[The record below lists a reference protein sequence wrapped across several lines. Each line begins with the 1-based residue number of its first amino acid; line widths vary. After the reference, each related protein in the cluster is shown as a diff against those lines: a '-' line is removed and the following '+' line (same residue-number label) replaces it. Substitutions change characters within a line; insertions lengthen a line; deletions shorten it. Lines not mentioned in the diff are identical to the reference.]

1 MMTDV
6 YIGVGSNID
15 PTAHIDQA
23 LRRMRARFGRLEVSD
38 TYRNAPVGFAGE
50 DFLNLVV
57 AFASARSLASV
68 VHDLIEIE
76 LRIGKDFSTPRLSAQ
91 IIDLDLLL
99 FGDLILRTDRLE
111 IPRPETL
118 TATYCLRPLAEMSP
132 NRVHPTAGKTFAEL
146 WTSHEGQS
154 MERVDLPCTTTT
166 HQAKSREADLADDF
180 ADGTISELFIN
191 DLRLAVKL
199 GVGAAERRQPQDVAI
214 SISLAFSQ
222 KPSTCGDDDIA
233 GTVDY
238 SEVCESLARL
248 CAAREF
254 KTIEHLTQ
262 VCFDAVTSL
271 TTGDQCDL
279 TVEVQKRHPPIAD
292 LKGGTTFV
300 LKSRR

>member
-1 MMTDV
+1 MTDV

-15 PTAHIDQA
+15 PAAHIDQA
-23 LRRMRARFGRLEVSD
+23 LCQMRARFGRLEVSD

-57 AFASARSLASV
+57 AFTSARSLASV

-118 TATYCLRPLAEMSP
+118 TTSYCLRPLAEMSP

-146 WTSHEGQS
+146 WASHEGQR
-154 MERVDLPCTTTT
+154 MERVDLPCTTT
-166 HQAKSREADLADDF
+166 HHAEPREADRSADF
-180 ADGTISELFIN
+180 EDGTVSELFIN

-199 GVGAAERRQPQDVAI
+199 GVGEAERRQPQDVAI
-214 SISLAFSQ
+214 SISLAFSR
-222 KPSTCGDDDIA
+222 KPSTCGDDDVA

-271 TTGDQCDL
+271 TTGNQCAL
-279 TVEVQKRHPPIAD
+279 TVEVQKRHPPIPD